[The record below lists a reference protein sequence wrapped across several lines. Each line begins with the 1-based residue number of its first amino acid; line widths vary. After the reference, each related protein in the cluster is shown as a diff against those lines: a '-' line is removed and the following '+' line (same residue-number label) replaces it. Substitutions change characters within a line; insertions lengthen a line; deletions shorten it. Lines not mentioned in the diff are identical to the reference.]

1 MEMAFIEPESLAA
14 VRGRLLFYPT
24 AGSDWNELL
33 LQFADYIDVFHFCD
47 INYNDLARLENP
59 FSDPGSYELIDS
71 KIEGEIFARI
81 DAPTQSRPYPDL
93 APGRLSEIYR
103 RVSDG
108 RRLTV
113 VRRRGYGQYALAEL
127 PNRSLGIFVHRGDS
141 QGEGGSNVYFLA
153 NKKRDHE
160 PVSNLFDKLSR
171 ILADP
176 AIVIS
181 DGSNAKP
188 NFLKKFHRSQTSGA
202 EAYNDLHKLS
212 FHFGQL
218 DWKCVGY
225 ISNLYGPTLVWR
237 VTRQPL
243 SLN

>member
-1 MEMAFIEPESLAA
+1 MEMGFIEPESLAA

-47 INYNDLARLENP
+47 INYNDLPSLGNP
-59 FSDPGSYELIDS
+59 FSDPGSHELIDS
-71 KIEGEIFARI
+71 KIEGETFAWI

-93 APGRLSEIYR
+93 APGRVSEIYK
-103 RVSDG
+103 RVSDA

-113 VRRRGYGQYALAEL
+113 VRRRGFGQYALAEF
-127 PNRSLGIFVHRGDS
+127 PDHSLGVFVHRGDS

-171 ILADP
+171 KLADP

-202 EAYNDLHKLS
+202 EAYNDLYKLS
-212 FHFGQL
+212 FPFGQF

-225 ISNLYGPTLVWR
+225 ISSRYGPTLVWR
-237 VTRQPL
+237 VSRQTSSP
-243 SLN
+243 N